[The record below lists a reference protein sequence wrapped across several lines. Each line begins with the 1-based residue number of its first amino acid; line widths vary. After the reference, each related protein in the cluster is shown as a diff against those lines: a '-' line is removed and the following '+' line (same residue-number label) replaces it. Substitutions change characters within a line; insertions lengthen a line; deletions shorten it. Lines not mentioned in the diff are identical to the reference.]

1 MERPLEG
8 LVVVEASRAVAVR
21 YCGRLFA
28 QMGATVRRATGGDDR
43 AIGYAAEAGEA
54 FGRWLDQ
61 GKRIGAPAGPVDLVI
76 GGLAAED
83 LAAAADFAGSLAGA
97 STRLELT
104 WFHTDGP
111 CAGWR
116 GTDEVIQAMS
126 GLAWSCGTP
135 AGPPVLS
142 QGHGPQIAL
151 GLVGFNAA
159 LAGLAAHPRPRR
171 IQANALEAYICL
183 TETGAV
189 SALMEGGASV
199 RLGVNRLV
207 PTFPCGSYRTADG
220 WLGVTALTPGQWRAF
235 CAMLGLEQAAADPR
249 FNTTVERLL
258 AADEVDALIGPRL
271 STRTTAE
278 WVAAGQAARV
288 PLTPMPDLRELP
300 RNEHWR
306 ARGAFAA
313 FGADGAVGPTLPHIA
328 EHSGSG
334 APWPNGPPDAPLKG
348 LRVVDFSMG
357 WAGPLCARWFGDLG
371 AEVIK
376 VESDAHR
383 DWWRG
388 WETDQSGDPPP
399 WETKFSFIC
408 ANRNKRGILL
418 DLDKPEGLAT
428 ARALIAQADV
438 LVENFAAGVME
449 KLGLGREARRAL
461 NPRLIA
467 VSMPAFGAQGPLAG
481 IRAYGSTVEQ
491 ASGLP
496 FINGEA
502 DWPPSMQHVA
512 FGDPIAG
519 LFAAAAALAAL
530 HGRER
535 LGGAEIDLAQTACLF
550 QFAAD
555 GLIAQQFTDEPLPR
569 TGSRRPRAAPV
580 CVAAC
585 AGPDDWLCV
594 AVEDDRMW
602 RALAETI
609 GRPEWGAD
617 PGLESVVARDAHAV
631 EIEAAIATWSRSLSS
646 EAAAERL
653 QAAGVAAAPLLRVD
667 ALGYHPQLA
676 ETGFWAQMDRAY
688 VGPHITPAA
697 PFAFD
702 GARPALRR
710 TAPTL
715 GEHTAE
721 VLAELGRTRTAAE
734 V

>member
-28 QMGATVRRATGGDDR
+28 QMGATVRRAAGGDDR
-43 AIGYAAEAGEA
+43 RIGYAGEAGEA

-61 GKRIGAPAGPVDLVI
+61 GKREGLPPGRVDVVI
-76 GGLAAED
+76 GGLTVRD
-83 LAAAADFAGSLAGA
+83 LAQATEVAAALDGA
-97 STRLELT
+97 PARLELT
-104 WFHTDGP
+104 WFHSDGP
-111 CAGWR
+111 CGGWR
-116 GTDEVIQAMS
+116 GADEVIQAMS
-126 GLAWSCGTP
+126 GVAWSCGTP

-159 LAGLAAHPRPRR
+159 LAALAADPRPRR
-171 IQANALEAYICL
+171 VEANALEAYICL

-189 SALMEGGASV
+189 SAFMEGGASV
-199 RLGVNRLV
+199 RVGVNRLV

-220 WLGVTALTPGQWRAF
+220 RLGVTALTPGQWRAF
-235 CAMLGLEQAAADPR
+235 CAMLGLETVAADPR
-249 FNTTVERLL
+249 FSTTVERLL
-258 AADEVDALIGPRL
+258 AADEVDALIGPPL
-271 STRTTAE
+271 LTRITAE
-278 WVAAGQAARV
+278 WVQAGLAARV
-288 PLTPMPDLRELP
+288 PLTPMPDLCELP
-300 RNEHWR
+300 KSDHWC
-306 ARGAFAA
+306 ARGALAA
-313 FGADGAVGPTLPHIA
+313 FDKEGVIGPTLPHVTQYA
-328 EHSGSG
+328 GPG
-334 APWPNGPPDAPLKG
+334 VPWPKGTPDAPLRS

-388 WETDQSGDPPP
+388 WEADQSGDPPP

-418 DLDKPEGLAT
+418 DLDTPEGLAT
-428 ARALIAQADV
+428 ARALIAEADV

-449 KLGLGREARRAL
+449 KLGLGPEVRRAL

-496 FINGEA
+496 FINGEP

-519 LFAAAAALAAL
+519 LFAAAAVLAAL

-555 GLIAQQFTDEPLPR
+555 GLIAQQFVDGPLRR
-569 TGSRRPRAAPV
+569 TGSRRSRAAPV
-580 CVAAC
+580 CVIPC
-585 AGPDDWLCV
+585 AGSDDWLCV
-594 AVEDDRMW
+594 AVEDEGAW
-602 RALAETI
+602 RALAELI
-609 GRPEWGAD
+609 GRPEWGRAANL
-617 PGLESVVARDAHAV
+617 GSTAARNVRAV
-631 EIEAAIATWSRSLSS
+631 EIETAISAWSRDQPSD
-646 EAAAERL
+646 AAAEQL

-667 ALGYHPQLA
+667 SLGYHPQLA

-710 TAPTL
+710 TAPTR

-721 VLAELGRTRTAAE
+721 VLAELGRASAAAE
-734 V
+734 A